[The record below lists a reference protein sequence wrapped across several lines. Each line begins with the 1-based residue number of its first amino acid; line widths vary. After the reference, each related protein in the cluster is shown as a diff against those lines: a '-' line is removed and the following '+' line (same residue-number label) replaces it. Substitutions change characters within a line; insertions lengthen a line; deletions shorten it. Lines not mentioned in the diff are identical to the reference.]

1 MMYIYFNESCLTV
14 QNADDI
20 DKIER
25 SIHDY
30 NESGKSKMIYL
41 EYKGVDKYITHRLH
55 YNPINYRPQNKE
67 SWTFIMVRLFLLY
80 AFMAFDPY

>member
-41 EYKGVDKYITHRLH
+41 DSIKAW
-55 YNPINYRPQNKE
+55 INISHIAYTTIR
-67 SWTFIMVRLFLLY
+67 
-80 AFMAFDPY
+80 